1 MPQTQAISFSNVTK
15 KFSSYIAI
23 ENVSFDIAKG
33 EFFALTGV
41 NGAGKTTL
49 IKCLLDFC
57 AVDSGNISIWG
68 TSSKQ
73 YLSRKEMVFLPER
86 FNPPYYLKGHDFLN
100 MMKNLHGG
108 DFSKEKIN
116 DMLKALDFDTAALK
130 KPVRTLS
137 KGMTQKLGMAGILL
151 TAKPLFILDEPMS
164 GLDPKARAMLK
175 NKLMTLKASGATILF
190 TSHQLVDVEELADRM
205 AILHEGKIRFCG
217 TPNELQ
223 TIMNSTNLEA
233 AFLKAIN

>member
-1 MPQTQAISFSNVTK
+1 MLEALSFRDVTK
-15 KFSSYIAI
+15 KFGKTTALDKVSYS
-23 ENVSFDIAKG
+23 VAKG

-49 IKCLLDFC
+49 IKCMLDFC
-57 AVDSGNISIWG
+57 SFEHGEILIWDQ
-68 TSSKQ
+68 S
-73 YLSRKEMVFLPER
+73 SRKYTSRSNLVFLPER
-86 FNPPYYLKGHDFLN
+86 FNPPYYLKGRDFLD
-100 MMKNLHGG
+100 MMRSLHGG
-108 DFSKEKIN
+108 DFSDEKIAE
-116 DMLKALDFDTAALK
+116 MLSSLDLEPMTLK

-151 TAKPLFILDEPMS
+151 TNKPLFILDEPMS

-175 NKLMTLKASGATILF
+175 NKLITLKASGATVFF

-217 TPNELQ
+217 TPADLQ
-223 TIMNSTNLEA
+223 RLTDSSNLEA
-233 AFLKAIN
+233 AFLKIIS